1 MPTDWNEVRHELDTS
16 FNYADITNTP
26 WYADAEYD
34 RFSDAEFHRRHDA
47 ARSRMER
54 ERLDALI
61 LTGSPNIYS
70 LGSGVT
76 WGCGLIDDRGMC
88 QYLVLPREGRPT
100 LIYPHDGCHLEA
112 VRKMVSIADVR
123 GGQNGHFGKAIAG
136 RLREVGVTSGRIG
149 VTAVDRNG
157 PEYMGVATYLE
168 LRRELPDVEIVF
180 APDLLHELTYRKSD
194 EELDAMRR
202 AGRLAVAAQAAVA
215 RAARPGVREYELA
228 AAGTAAILAGGGRVH
243 LMMIGSTP
251 MDRPR
256 IMYPNPNPSH
266 RALQHGDLILT
277 EISAAYLGYSA
288 KLGHPIAIGAPTA
301 EMARFHRDV
310 TLTGFATLK
319 DALAPGTALTELQKV
334 SDAFRRAGAQSRP
347 ITLHGIDLITA
358 GPKVMVHGVV
368 AHDYDSHLI
377 DGMVVN
383 VEATPIAA
391 DGVWGSFL
399 SRTYAISKDGIED
412 LTPTAYPLD
421 ELLTVSQSSDSASSD
436 RS

>member
-16 FNYADITNTP
+16 SNYADIGSTP

-34 RFSDAEFHRRHDA
+34 KFSNAEFSRRHDV
-47 ARSRMER
+47 ARSRMAR
-54 ERLDALI
+54 DGLDALI

-88 QYLVLPREGRPT
+88 QYLVLPRERRPT

-112 VRKMVSIADVR
+112 VRKMVSVAEVR
-123 GGQNGHFGKAIAG
+123 GGQSGHFGRAIAD
-136 RLREVGVTSGRIG
+136 RLREVGATSGRIG
-149 VTAVDRNG
+149 VTAADRTG

-168 LRRELPDVEIVF
+168 LQRELPEVEIVF

-194 EELDAMRR
+194 EEIDAMRK
-202 AGRLAVAAQAAVA
+202 AGRLAVAAQDAVA
-215 RAARPGVREYELA
+215 RAARPGVREHELA

-243 LMMIGSTP
+243 LMMIASTP
-251 MDRPR
+251 MARPR
-256 IMYPNPNPSH
+256 IMYPNPNPSR

-288 KLGHPIAIGAPTA
+288 KLGHPITIGAPTE
-301 EMARFHRDV
+301 EMSRFHREV
-310 TLTGFATLK
+310 TLAGFVALK
-319 DALAPGTALTELQKV
+319 EALAPGTALTELAKV

-347 ITLHGIDLITA
+347 MTLHGIDLITA
-358 GPKVMVHGVV
+358 GPKVMVHGVA
-368 AHDYDSHLI
+368 AHEYDSQLI

-383 VEATPIAA
+383 VEAAPITA

-399 SRTYAISKDGIED
+399 SRTYAINKDGIED
-412 LTPTAYPLD
+412 LTPTSYPLD
-421 ELLTVSQSSDSASSD
+421 ELLTAARPSG
-436 RS
+436 

>member
-16 FNYADITNTP
+16 SNYADIVNTP

-34 RFSDAEFHRRHDA
+34 RFSDAEFRRRHDA
-47 ARSRMER
+47 ARSHMAR
-54 ERLDALI
+54 ERLDALL

-112 VRKMVSIADVR
+112 VRKMVSIAEVR
-123 GGQNGHFGKAIAG
+123 GGQKGHFGKAIAD
-136 RLREVGVTSGRIG
+136 RLREVGVASGRIG
-149 VTAVDRNG
+149 VTAVDRTG

-168 LRRELPDVEIVF
+168 LQRELPDLEIVF
-180 APDLLHELTYRKSD
+180 APDLLHELTYRKGD
-194 EELDAMRR
+194 EEIDAMRK
-202 AGRLAVAAQAAVA
+202 AGRLAVAAQDAVA
-215 RAARPGVREYELA
+215 RAARPGVREHELA
-228 AAGTAAILAGGGRVH
+228 AAGTAAILAGGGQVH
-243 LMMIGSTP
+243 LMMIASTP

-256 IMYPNPNPSH
+256 IMYPNPNPSR

-288 KLGHPIAIGAPTA
+288 KLGHPITIGAPTE
-301 EMARFHRDV
+301 EMSRFHREI
-310 TLTGFATLK
+310 TLAGFMALK
-319 DALAPGTALTELQKV
+319 EALAPGTALTELEKV

-347 ITLHGIDLITA
+347 MTLHGIDLITA
-358 GPKVMVHGVV
+358 GPKVMVHGVA
-368 AHDYDSHLI
+368 AHEYDSRLI

-383 VEATPIAA
+383 VEAAPITA

-399 SRTYAISKDGIED
+399 SRTYAICEDGVED
-412 LTPTAYPLD
+412 LTPTPYPLD
-421 ELLTVSQSSDSASSD
+421 ELLTVE
-436 RS
+436 